1 VTKSKPAEPRRGTLG
16 TNAPLIGLI
25 GPIGS
30 GKSTVAG
37 WLTDRG
43 AVVVDADLLTRSLMT
58 PGTPVTEAIVNHFG
72 EKFRHRDGSLDRG
85 KLGRLVFAD
94 PVLLAELEAIV
105 HPAIGGVLEAS
116 IRAADMSRPRA
127 IVLEAIKLVEA
138 GHAPWCDE
146 VWLVNCSQATQLAR
160 LVGRGM
166 SMKDARQRIAA
177 QAASLPLWRESA
189 TRVIDSDGSRAEV
202 EAAVDA
208 ALVSVRSQFSGP
220 GGGVEPEVPKRR
232 GAESPK
238 APAHATRAG
247 AGRSESGRK

>member
-1 VTKSKPAEPRRGTLG
+1 MTTSKPAERRRGTLG

-37 WLTDRG
+37 WLTDRD

-58 PGTPVTEAIVNHFG
+58 PGTPVTEQILARFG
-72 EKFRHRDGSLDRG
+72 DKFRHRDGSLDRG
-85 KLGRLVFAD
+85 KLGRLVFSD
-94 PVLLAELEAIV
+94 PALLGELEAIV

-116 IRAADMSRPRA
+116 IRAADMGRPRA

-146 VWLVNCSQATQLAR
+146 IWLVNCSQATQLAR

-166 SMKDARQRIAA
+166 TIKDARQRIAA

-189 TRVIDSDGSRAEV
+189 TRVIDSDGTRAEV

-208 ALVSVRSQFSGP
+208 ALASVRSQFTGP
-220 GGGVEPEVPKRR
+220 GGPGGRETPRR
-232 GAESPK
+232 GAESPT
-238 APAHATRAG
+238 APVRGTRAV
-247 AGRSESGRK
+247 ATRSESGRK